1 MQKGPVEVKEAVKA
15 KVNDVKLV
23 AAEKEAAAKE
33 AVTKTVETTAKK
45 AEDTVKKAEDTVK
58 KAESTVKKAVKKTNT
73 KKAAA
78 KKEMV
83 PEIVIQFNGNEGGV
97 KNVVDKI
104 TAAYVAEGHRASS
117 IKSMQV
123 YLKPEEYA
131 AYYVVNEKFAG
142 RVDLF

>member
-1 MQKGPVEVKEAVKA
+1 MQKEPVEVKEAVKS
-15 KVNDVKLV
+15 KVNEVKSV
-23 AAEKEAAAKE
+23 AAEKEAAAKV
-33 AVTKTVETTAKK
+33 AVAKTVETTA
-45 AEDTVKKAEDTVK
+45 KKAEDTVK
-58 KAESTVKKAVKKTNT
+58 KAESTVKKAVKKTSA

>member
-15 KVNDVKLV
+15 KVNDVKSV

-33 AVTKTVETTAKK
+33 AVTKTVETTA
-45 AEDTVKKAEDTVK
+45 KKAEDTVK

>member
-1 MQKGPVEVKEAVKA
+1 MQKEPVEVKEAVKA
-15 KVNDVKLV
+15 KVNEVKAV

-45 AEDTVKKAEDTVK
+45 AEDTVKKAENTVK
-58 KAESTVKKAVKKTNT
+58 KAARKTTAKKTT
-73 KKAAA
+73 AKKAAA